1 MSAVMKIGGHP
12 LAGNSKKVYQ
22 CVPVSE
28 AHQVHQIV
36 QSVRLDCGLS
46 DRKIIEESLVD
57 LVDLGLIKRVGLDR
71 YQRRSLQDYAAAASQ
86 SAKAPA
92 GAPPV
97 EAKIAEGSDID
108 AHEMLVQIGEEV
120 RSCASHFASRFKLL
134 ADRVDD
140 AAAALREREG
150 KDAEALDKLRQLQS
164 LLKGL

>member
-1 MSAVMKIGGHP
+1 MSAVLKIGGHP
-12 LAGNSKKVYQ
+12 LAGNSKRVYQ

-28 AHQVHQIV
+28 AHQVHQIA
-36 QSVRLDCGLS
+36 QNVRLDSGLS

-57 LVDLGLIKRVGLDR
+57 LVDLGLIKRIGLDR

-86 SAKAPA
+86 PVKAPA
-92 GAPPV
+92 AAPPV
-97 EAKIAEGSDID
+97 EAEITHGSDVNV
-108 AHEMLVQIGEEV
+108 HEMLVQIGEEV